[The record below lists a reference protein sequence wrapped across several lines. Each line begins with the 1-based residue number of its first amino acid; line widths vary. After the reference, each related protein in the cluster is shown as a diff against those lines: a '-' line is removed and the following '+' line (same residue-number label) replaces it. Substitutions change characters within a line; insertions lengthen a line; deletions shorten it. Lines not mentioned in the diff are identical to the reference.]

1 VTAWKDLELR
11 VCRALGGERRGPTG
25 REKSDCADEVP
36 FAVQV
41 KRSRRLGPPVLS
53 KWIQQAKADAKKEGK
68 PWLVVVAGHNDR
80 KPIVTMDFW
89 SYVAEREELLRL
101 RSILQPGARQ
111 EVRLDQEARDVRGSA
126 G

>member
-1 VTAWKDLELR
+1 MSAAWKDLELR
-11 VCRALGGERRGPTG
+11 ICRALGGERRGPTG
-25 REKSDCADEVP
+25 REMSDCADGVP

-41 KRSRRLGPPVLS
+41 KRSRRIGPPVLS

-89 SYVAEREELLRL
+89 AYVEERNELLRL
-101 RSILQPGARQ
+101 RRLLVMS
-111 EVRLDQEARDVRGSA
+111 EVEEITQDE
-126 G
+126 